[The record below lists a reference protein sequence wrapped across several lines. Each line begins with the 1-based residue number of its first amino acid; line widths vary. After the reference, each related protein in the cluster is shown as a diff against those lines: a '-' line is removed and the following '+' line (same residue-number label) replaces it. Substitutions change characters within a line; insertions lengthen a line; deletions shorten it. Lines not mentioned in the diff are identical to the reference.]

1 MIYLMLGD
9 FTFLDERI
17 DGEHKAIINRVDE
30 IKTFNTVDE
39 AEEYGE
45 EQLDNFE
52 SYLVPQA
59 YNGVITI

>member
-9 FTFLDERI
+9 FTFLDPMI
-17 DGEHKAIINRVDE
+17 DGEHKAIINRIDE

>member
-17 DGEHKAIINRVDE
+17 DGEYKAIINRVDE
-30 IKTFNTVDE
+30 VRTFNTIDE
-39 AEEYGE
+39 AEEFGE

>member
-30 IKTFNTVDE
+30 VRTFNTIDE
-39 AEEYGE
+39 AEEFGE
-45 EQLDNFE
+45 EQLANFE

>member
-30 IKTFNTVDE
+30 VRTFNTIDE
-39 AEEYGE
+39 AEEFGE
-45 EQLDNFE
+45 EQLANFE

-59 YNGVITI
+59 YNGIITI

>member
-9 FTFLDERI
+9 FTFLDEKI
-17 DGEHKAIINRVDE
+17 DGEHKTIINRVDE
-30 IKTFNTVDE
+30 IRTFDTIDE

-45 EQLDNFE
+45 EQLHKFE
-52 SYLVPQA
+52 SYLIPQA